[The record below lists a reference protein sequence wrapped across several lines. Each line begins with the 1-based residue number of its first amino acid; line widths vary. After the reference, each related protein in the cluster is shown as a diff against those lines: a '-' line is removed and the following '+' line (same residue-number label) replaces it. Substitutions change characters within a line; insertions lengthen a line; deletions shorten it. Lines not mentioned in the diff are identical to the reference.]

1 MFNYTFECYNEFN
14 TMNYTR
20 LLGSSDTPQGFQEK
34 RQLSNGFT
42 DPYGYLA
49 NADAKE
55 KVTWR
60 ILWYLGSS
68 PSPPIVSMP
77 RI

>member
-20 LLGSSDTPQGFQEK
+20 LLGSSDTSQGLQER

-42 DPYGYLA
+42 DP
-49 NADAKE
+49 
-55 KVTWR
+55 
-60 ILWYLGSS
+60 
-68 PSPPIVSMP
+68 
-77 RI
+77 